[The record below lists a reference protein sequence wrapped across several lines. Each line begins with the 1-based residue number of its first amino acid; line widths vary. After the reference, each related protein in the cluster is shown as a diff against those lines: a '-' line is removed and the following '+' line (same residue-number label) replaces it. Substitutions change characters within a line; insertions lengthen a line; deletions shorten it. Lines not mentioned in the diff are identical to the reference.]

1 MSLFAYEKPCT
12 RGTCVLTR
20 KPSPMWAY
28 NWLHLIRGSE
38 PTTQMLHTLLTWVPW
53 GIQYIE
59 DVNPANS
66 EALIE
71 QIKLKPENKWWE
83 AWLERYLEKRTQN
96 GNLY

>member
-1 MSLFAYEKPCT
+1 
-12 RGTCVLTR
+12 
-20 KPSPMWAY
+20 
-28 NWLHLIRGSE
+28 
-38 PTTQMLHTLLTWVPW
+38 LLTWVPW

-71 QIKLKPENKWWE
+71 QIKLKPKNKWWE
-83 AWLERYLEKRTQN
+83 EWLERYLEKRTQN